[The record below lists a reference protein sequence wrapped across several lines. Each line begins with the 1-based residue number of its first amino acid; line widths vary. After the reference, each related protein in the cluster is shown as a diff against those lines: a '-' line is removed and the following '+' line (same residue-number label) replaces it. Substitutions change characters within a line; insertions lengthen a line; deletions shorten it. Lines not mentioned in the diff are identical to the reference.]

1 MDTGLRLLSVAVL
14 VLLNGFFVAA
24 EFALVGARRARL
36 EQMELAGDM
45 AAALGRRMQ
54 EDLDRYIAAA
64 QLGITLASLALG
76 WVGESTIAALLE
88 PPIEQAISF
97 ILGNVLAEQVA
108 TLIGHAAGIAAA
120 FFVITT
126 LHIVLGEQAPKVYAI
141 REPEEVA
148 RFIARPLD
156 LFNKIFSPII
166 YFLDWA
172 TSLTLRL
179 FGISHSG
186 SHERI
191 HSAEELRLL
200 VEESGQAGIFDAEAQ
215 EMLIN
220 VFGFGERP
228 AYQAMVPRTEV
239 VTIDHLANV
248 GEFLARF
255 DSSGHTRFPV
265 LGEGGIDDVH
275 GIVSVKDLIAT
286 MQSGNIDLQA
296 PIAPFIRPPYFVPE
310 TKHVGELLR
319 EMRDNSQRMAIL
331 IDEYGGMAGVVTIE
345 DLIEEIIGDIDDN
358 LKDPDEDLHK
368 IDERTSVVEGQIR
381 IEDVNDE
388 LELEIP
394 SGEYET
400 LAGFILDQLGRLPN
414 QGAQL
419 DYRNLRLTV
428 LEMQGPRIK
437 RVEIRRI

>member
-45 AAALGRRMQ
+45 AAGLGRRMQ

-88 PPIEQAISF
+88 PPIEHAISYV
-97 ILGNVLAEQVA
+97 LGNIVAEQAA
-108 TLIGHAAGIAAA
+108 TVIGHAVGIAAA

-141 REPEEVA
+141 REPEEVT
-148 RFIARPLD
+148 RFISQPLD
-156 LFNKIFSPII
+156 IFNRIFSPII
-166 YFLDWA
+166 QFLDWA
-172 TSLTLRL
+172 TSLTLGL

-200 VEESGQAGIFDAEAQ
+200 VEESGQAGILDAEAQ

-220 VFGFGERP
+220 VFGFGQRP

-239 VTIDHLANV
+239 ATIDHHANV
-248 GEFLARF
+248 SEFLARF

-275 GIVSVKDLIAT
+275 GIVSIKDLIAT
-286 MQSGNIDLQA
+286 MQSGSIDLSA

-310 TKHVGELLR
+310 TKHIGDLLR

-358 LKDPDEDLHK
+358 LKDPDEDMHK

-381 IEDVNDE
+381 IEDLNDE
-388 LELEIP
+388 LELELP
-394 SGEYET
+394 NGEYET
-400 LAGFILDQLGRLPN
+400 LAGFILEQLGRLPS
-414 QGAQL
+414 QGDQL
-419 DYRNLRLTV
+419 HYHNLRLTM

-437 RVEIRRI
+437 RVEIRRL

>member
-1 MDTGLRLLSVAVL
+1 MDTLLRLISVAVL

-36 EQMELAGDM
+36 EQMELAGDA

-88 PPIEQAISF
+88 PPIEQAISTL
-97 ILGNVLAEQVA
+97 LGNVVAEQMA
-108 TLIGHAAGIAAA
+108 TFIGHAVGIAAA

-141 REPEEVA
+141 REPEDVA
-148 RFIARPLD
+148 RFIARPLN
-156 LFNKIFSPII
+156 LFNNVFSPII

-200 VEESGQAGIFDAEAQ
+200 VEESGQAGILDAEAQ

-220 VFGFGERP
+220 VFSFGERP

-239 VTIDHLANV
+239 ITIDHLDTIA
-248 GEFLARF
+248 EFLARF

-265 LGEGGIDDVH
+265 LGEGGIDDVR
-275 GIVSVKDLIAT
+275 GIVSVKELLT
-286 MQSGNIDLQA
+286 TLQSGKIDLTA
-296 PIAPFIRPPYFVPE
+296 PIAPFIHPPYFVPE
-310 TKHVGELLR
+310 TKHIGDLLR
-319 EMRDNSQRMAIL
+319 EMRDNNQRMAIL

-368 IDERTSVVEGQIR
+368 IDELTSVVEGQIR
-381 IEDVNDE
+381 IEDINDE
-388 LELEIP
+388 LELELP
-394 SGEYET
+394 SGDYET
-400 LAGFILDQLGRLPN
+400 LAGFILEQLGHLPT
-414 QGAQL
+414 QGDQIH
-419 DYRNLRLTV
+419 YKNLHLTV
-428 LEMQGPRIK
+428 LEMQGPKIK
-437 RVEIRRI
+437 RVEIRRV